1 MNSTTILTAQRW
13 PLRWLTAL
21 AAAVAA
27 GAHLPVIAPHLIEA
41 PYMGVLFIL
50 LTVACA
56 TLALMAVLHD
66 APAVYAASAVVC
78 ALAIIGY
85 GATRIIAFPL
95 LADDVGNWLEP
106 LGVVSILAESVV
118 VASSLIALRSFRT
131 RVVTDAARHEL
142 IDTGSGTRHSG

>member
-13 PLRWLTAL
+13 PLRWLTAI

-56 TLALMAVLHD
+56 TLAHLAVLHD
-66 APAVYAASAVVC
+66 APAVYAGIAVVC
-78 ALAIIGY
+78 TLAIIGY
-85 GATRIIAFPL
+85 AATRIVAFSL
-95 LADDVGNWLEP
+95 LADKATGWNRSAWCRFWPSL
-106 LGVVSILAESVV
+106 
-118 VASSLIALRSFRT
+118 ASSP
-131 RVVTDAARHEL
+131 AR
-142 IDTGSGTRHSG
+142 